1 MRQLPKDNNNNN
13 NKNNSNSR
21 SSETACESRCPRVD
35 YSEKGVLV
43 AVDALEAVA
52 KVVAALAATAPSR
65 RF

>member
-13 NKNNSNSR
+13 NKKNSNSNSR
-21 SSETACESRCPRVD
+21 SSETACENR
-35 YSEKGVLV
+35 VLV

-52 KVVAALAATAPSR
+52 KVVAALVATVPSR